1 MDWSYQLQIIQILHF
16 CLPCSICAIS
26 VLLSLA
32 LIWEKNTGQSKRSV
46 HAEHQPHQWY
56 LRGPT
61 KCNHSET
68 FTCNAT
74 SATERERFPSPL
86 CPPLLF
92 LEPCVCVKSL
102 PSEVLTYLLLSSAH
116 IFSWPRISSRPSG
129 WPWHSHHTSS
139 LSSLLTETAVQGDSG
154 WVKHFTCKVQEKA
167 VFYFQQL
174 SSGFHSRWKLVPFPQ
189 MWDLRLEC

>member
-1 MDWSYQLQIIQILHF
+1 MDWSYQLQMIQILHF

-32 LIWEKNTGQSKRSV
+32 LIWEKKHWAVQEICACRASILGVQQSAITPR
-46 HAEHQPHQWY
+46 HLPAMQLLLQ
-56 LRGPT
+56 RGRD
-61 KCNHSET
+61 
-68 FTCNAT
+68 FL
-74 SATERERFPSPL
+74 PL
-86 CPPLLF
+86 CVSPFCSWNP
-92 LEPCVCVKSL
+92 VCVKSL
-102 PSEVLTYLLLSSAH
+102 PSEVLTYLLLSSAR

-129 WPWHSHHTSS
+129 WPWHSHRTSS
-139 LSSLLTETAVQGDSG
+139 LSSLLTETAVQGNSG